1 MNRTKRLW
9 SVFMAVVLT
18 AFLMPLASFGTASA
32 EETETGEKYYTIG
45 GYNGRGI
52 VKQPDGENIQAW
64 AFCMDYK
71 QSTPSGNDYTRV
83 RLSELQSYTKNRGD
97 EKTITDNVRRRLY
110 YLADDN
116 YWNRIREFMAYMDFT
131 DVKQYLSENY
141 PSFSEDN
148 FDNAKG
154 HAFARQTLV
163 WTCIHDDSEWETFV
177 KDSNVNG
184 HSDIYKWWEKSYA
197 YYSDD
202 PINDPY
208 SMWNVFYKPVIDY
221 MDTQFRDPFS
231 EGRDAWVYIATDDSK
246 QNILCDVFQV
256 VDKGFVRITK
266 RDGEDKLRAGATLQ
280 VIDDTNTVVEEWRS
294 TFDDHYLVED
304 LDVDR
309 IYTLHEKEPPAGY
322 LPAEDTQF
330 CIAVDGKIDQVLTT
344 TKTTKYGGITKLIVN
359 NYQTEVSV
367 SKVDIA
373 DGSEIA
379 GAHIQILDEN
389 EDVFTEWDSTT
400 EPYVVKGLTVG
411 ETYTLRET
419 VAPDGYLLTSD
430 TTFSIDEDGEVTATA
445 NTTEDGVLLVEDTK
459 TSVSISKTDITG
471 SEELAGAHIQIL
483 DENEDVFEE
492 WDSTTSAHTVEG
504 LKTGVTYTLRETVAP
519 DGYTIASDTT
529 FSIGTDG
536 TVTADTIENDT
547 ILIKDTKTSVR
558 ISKVDIADS
567 EELEGAHIQIL
578 DEDEKVVEEWDS
590 TRSVHIVEGLKT
602 GVTYTLRETVA
613 PDGYT
618 IASDTTFTIAAD
630 GTVTT
635 TANTTTDDE
644 NNEVLLVEDSKTKI
658 KVSKVDATNSEEIEG
673 ATIQILDEDENI
685 FTEWVSGTEP
695 HEVEGLTAG
704 KTYTLRETVAP
715 DGYSITT
722 DSTFTVN
729 TDGTVSSTNTVNA
742 DGVIL
747 IADGKNSVSVKK
759 TDVAG
764 EEIEGAKIQILDESG
779 NTVEEWTSTKEAHTV
794 TGLISGVTYTLHEE
808 TAPAGYTV
816 AADTEFSFDTNGNV
830 KVKGTTVTD
839 NLILIED
846 SLTEVKISKTDIA
859 DGKELEGAHIQIID
873 EDEKVVEEWDST
885 KEAHTVTGL
894 TTDKTY
900 TLRET
905 VAPDGYTIASD
916 TTFTIDK
923 NGKVTSTGTVT
934 SDGVV
939 LVEDT
944 MTSVK
949 VSKVDIADGK
959 ELEGAHIQIIDE
971 NSIAVAEWTSTKTPH
986 TVKGL
991 TTGKTYTLRETVAP
1005 EGYTV
1010 ASDTTFTIDKNG
1022 KVTSTGTVTSDG
1034 VILIEDDKTSVKV
1047 DKVDGDSKDKLSG
1060 AEFILCDGNGSVIKS
1075 WVSDGNV
1082 FEVNGLKPG
1091 DYVIKE
1097 LIAPKGYKIAEN
1109 VKFTIDEKGQIVT
1122 DVEVENGAILVKDYV
1137 VNINTEENEHHA
1149 DVPGTY
1155 PGPDITIVRTDKD
1168 TPAPALVVS
1177 IYPDGS
1183 TKDPASGRHTDDG
1196 IVREDV
1202 ANDESLEEVDSGAA
1216 VTESGDVRTE
1226 TGIFAIAAVM
1236 AIAFAVGVLTRKR
1249 AK

>member
-1 MNRTKRLW
+1 MKRQRLW
-9 SVFMAVVLT
+9 ALFMAAVI
-18 AFLMPLASFGTASA
+18 LMF
-32 EETETGEKYYTIG
+32 I
-45 GYNGRGI
+45 
-52 VKQPDGENIQAW
+52 
-64 AFCMDYK
+64 
-71 QSTPSGNDYTRV
+71 PSGAFGGVVSADSTQETFTVRGHGKPDIIRDNNDSIIPGYGYCLDGNASSPTGQEFTRM
-83 RLSELQSYTKNRGD
+83 RLSEAEDY
-97 EKTITDNVRRRLY
+97 EKPLHYKR
-110 YLADDN
+110 A
-116 YWNRIREFMAYMDFT
+116 FT
-131 DVKQYLSENY
+131 DDVKSRLLKAVIADGDIRSFKNSLDLSEYKQWFLDNIDALYDNGQFSSNRTFRIDERSRNY
-141 PSFSEDN
+141 GEMREMHDN
-148 FDNAKG
+148 GEISDEEFEGYKND
-154 HAFARQTLV
+154 FANEIGYWSNSYQYIIWALV
-163 WTCIHDDSEWETFV
+163 HGEEEWDQWLRDDGSVTG
-177 KDSNVNG
+177 S
-184 HSDIYKWWEKSYA
+184 SDRYNFEERRTYYVAYA
-197 YYSDD
+197 VDD
-202 PINDPY
+202 PIAGSDEH
-208 SMWNVFYKPVIDY
+208 SLWNAIYKPVMDYIDNELPDY
-221 MDTQFRDPFS
+221 FEQ
-231 EGRDAWVYIATDDSK
+231 EWDAWVYYTEDEDV
-246 QNILCDVFQV
+246 QNILGAPFKPIFIKK
-256 VDKGFVRITK
+256 VDADSKGISGAELAVKDSEGNIIDQWTS
-266 RDGEDKLRAGATLQ
+266 DGDEHELLNVYPDKTYTL
-280 VIDDTNTVVEEWRS
+280 TELTAPEGYT
-294 TFDDHYLVED
+294 TFDDITFTLNDNY
-304 LDVDR
+304 DVICTDS
-309 IYTLHEKEPPAGY
+309 GVS
-322 LPAEDTQF
+322 
-330 CIAVDGKIDQVLTT
+330 VDGDRKNHFTVLNSRTS
-344 TKTTKYGGITKLIVN
+344 
-359 NYQTEVSV
+359 VSV
-367 SKVDIA
+367 SKVDI
-373 DGSEIA
+373 
-379 GAHIQILDEN
+379 
-389 EDVFTEWDSTT
+389 
-400 EPYVVKGLTVG
+400 
-411 ETYTLRET
+411 
-419 VAPDGYLLTSD
+419 
-430 TTFSIDEDGEVTATA
+430 
-445 NTTEDGVLLVEDTK
+445 
-459 TSVSISKTDITG
+459 VSG
-471 SEELAGAHIQIL
+471 EELAGAHIQIL

-492 WDSTTSAHTVEG
+492 WDSTTSAHIVEG

-519 DGYTIASDTT
+519 DGYTVASDTT

-547 ILIKDTKTSVR
+547 
-558 ISKVDIADS
+558 
-567 EELEGAHIQIL
+567 
-578 DEDEKVVEEWDS
+578 
-590 TRSVHIVEGLKT
+590 
-602 GVTYTLRETVA
+602 
-613 PDGYT
+613 
-618 IASDTTFTIAAD
+618 
-630 GTVTT
+630 
-635 TANTTTDDE
+635 
-644 NNEVLLVEDSKTKI
+644 
-658 KVSKVDATNSEEIEG
+658 
-673 ATIQILDEDENI
+673 
-685 FTEWVSGTEP
+685 
-695 HEVEGLTAG
+695 
-704 KTYTLRETVAP
+704 
-715 DGYSITT
+715 
-722 DSTFTVN
+722 
-729 TDGTVSSTNTVNA
+729 
-742 DGVIL
+742 
-747 IADGKNSVSVKK
+747 
-759 TDVAG
+759 
-764 EEIEGAKIQILDESG
+764 
-779 NTVEEWTSTKEAHTV
+779 
-794 TGLISGVTYTLHEE
+794 
-808 TAPAGYTV
+808 
-816 AADTEFSFDTNGNV
+816 
-830 KVKGTTVTD
+830 
-839 NLILIED
+839 ILIED

-905 VAPDGYTIASD
+905 VAPEGYTIASD

-923 NGKVTSTGTVT
+923 NGNVTSTGTVT

-1122 DVEVENGAILVKDYV
+1122 DAEVENGAILVKDYV